1 VPQYAAT
8 GLVAESSVKPLAGVA
23 GPTGRALLAGDRHV
37 PTLTVTM
44 PGASRNCP
52 KAGRIG

>member
-8 GLVAESSVKPLAGVA
+8 GLVAESSVKLLAGVA